1 MNRDEIKDIYDTNLN
16 ITLSELSKISG
27 KSIKELK
34 TILMESRKWI
44 SIIKSQSKN
53 LLKKIQGL
61 NPKKQN

>member
-34 TILMESRKWI
+34 TILMESRK
-44 SIIKSQSKN
+44 
-53 LLKKIQGL
+53 
-61 NPKKQN
+61 